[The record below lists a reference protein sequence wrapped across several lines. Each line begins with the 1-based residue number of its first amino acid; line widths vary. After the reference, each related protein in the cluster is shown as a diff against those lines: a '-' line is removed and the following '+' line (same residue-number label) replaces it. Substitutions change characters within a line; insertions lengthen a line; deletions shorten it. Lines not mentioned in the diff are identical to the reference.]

1 MRFKR
6 ILLSAAALLPLLGG
20 HVLAADLG
28 SATYPQDVPAFVPVE
43 QASGWY
49 LRGDVAYNFKS
60 DVKANVDYVGGTAPA
75 DYEMKRGFSPF
86 LGVGYQFNDYLRGD
100 VTVGY
105 SQRDTTYFDTTA
117 KLWEGMV
124 NAYVDLG
131 KYYGIT
137 PYVGGGVGIANV
149 NYDFVGPV
157 YSGLTSSDTNRFAW
171 ALMAG
176 VAVDVTPNL
185 KLDLGYRYSDINGA
199 DLYKAGDVT
208 VRDNGIKTHQL
219 RAGVRFSTW

>member
-1 MRFKR
+1 MRLN
-6 ILLSAAALLPLLGG
+6 ITVLSAASLFSFFGG
-20 HVLAADLG
+20 PVLAADLG
-28 SATYPQDVPAFVPVE
+28 QAYPPEVPVYAPLE

-60 DVKANVDYVGGTAPA
+60 DVKAKVDFVGGSSPS

-86 LGVGYQFNDYLRGD
+86 IGIGYQFNDYLRGD

-105 SQRDTTYFDTTA
+105 SQRDTTYFETTA
-117 KLWEGMV
+117 DLWEAMA

-137 PYVGGGVGIANV
+137 PYVGGGVGFANV
-149 NYDFVGPV
+149 NYDFQGPV
-157 YSGLTSSDTNRFAW
+157 YPGLKSGDTNRFEW

-176 VAVDVTPNL
+176 VAIDVTPRL
-185 KLDLGYRYSDINGA
+185 KLDLGYRYANINGA
-199 DLYKAGDVT
+199 DLYKNGDVT
-208 VRDNGIKTHQL
+208 VSDDGIKTHQI
-219 RAGVRFSTW
+219 RAGVRFNTW